1 MVVSKN
7 HTYHLLG
14 SDVSILHKCE
24 MANPV
29 KPRKGYFRQK
39 REAPSSIRWSTL
51 QGYNI
56 AHACPKKIP
65 RAIEG
70 HFPVLKFRPDF
81 GIYRILE
88 SFLMLG

>member
-1 MVVSKN
+1 
-7 HTYHLLG
+7 
-14 SDVSILHKCE
+14 

-29 KPRKGYFRQK
+29 KPCKGYFRQK

-65 RAIEG
+65 RPIEG
-70 HFPVLKFRPDF
+70 YIPVLKFRP
-81 GIYRILE
+81 
-88 SFLMLG
+88 